1 MCLLKIYLEEE
12 RSKKLIAEGVAL
24 IIKQDKNIILKDLK
38 FEEKILNNVEIAFI
52 DTLNSLLILKR
63 RK

>member
-38 FEEKILNNVEIAFI
+38 FEEKY
-52 DTLNSLLILKR
+52 
-63 RK
+63 